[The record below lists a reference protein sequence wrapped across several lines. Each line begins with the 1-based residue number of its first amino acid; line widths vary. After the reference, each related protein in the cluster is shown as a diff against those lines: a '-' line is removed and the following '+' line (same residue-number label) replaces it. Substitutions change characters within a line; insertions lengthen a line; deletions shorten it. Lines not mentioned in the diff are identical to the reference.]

1 MARLPYVRPD
11 DIPPE
16 YADIAARKINIYG
29 IAAHSL
35 DCARAFGAMGKFIRH
50 GSKLDSRLRELA
62 IIQVG
67 YYWRSAYEFY
77 HHVKIGYAFG
87 LTDADVEAM
96 IAETGD
102 GSAALPAAST
112 SPTSS
117 TLSELDQ
124 AALRMTR
131 QMCKDGKVDAETYAI
146 VAAALSKEHLV
157 DLVMTISY
165 YNGVVRFLG
174 CFEVDL
180 EPGYEA
186 LVAKYPLPVH
196 PH

>member
-1 MARLPYVRPD
+1 MARLPYIRPD

-50 GSKLDSRLRELA
+50 ASKLDARLRELA

-77 HHVKIGYAFG
+77 HHVKIGYQFG
-87 LTDADVEAM
+87 LTDADVLAM
-96 IAETGD
+96 IAATD
-102 GSAALPAAST
+102 HATTALSA
-112 SPTSS
+112 
-117 TLSELDQ
+117 LDQ

-131 QMCKDGKVDAETYAI
+131 QMCHDGKVDAETYAI
-146 VAAALSKEHLV
+146 VAAALPREHLV
-157 DLVMTISY
+157 DLVMTVSY

-186 LVAKYPLPVH
+186 LAEKYPLPAYAH
-196 PH
+196 SEKSAPSKI